1 MLVLKQTRATG
12 FRLKPIFFQVKRHN
26 LQILVRSK
34 EQQAEARL
42 SENRESK
49 GPRQIMLSGEKV
61 KGQRARAGGSTLSP
75 VKVGPSEG
83 PAGGISVPTPADS
96 RP

>member
-1 MLVLKQTRATG
+1 
-12 FRLKPIFFQVKRHN
+12 
-26 LQILVRSK
+26 
-34 EQQAEARL
+34 
-42 SENRESK
+42 
-49 GPRQIMLSGEKV
+49 MLSGEKV
-61 KGQRARAGGSTLSP
+61 EGQRARAGGSTLSP